1 MGDHFI
7 NSHNLSLDSVWILL
21 GENCSW
27 SLLGLKGLR
36 RGYNPTVSQ
45 LYIFYK
51 QWSPVNT
58 VNNGPEK
65 SCSINGVAVS
75 TTGFFKRK
83 RYGGFYHAAKK
94 SLEACET

>member
-36 RGYNPTVSQ
+36 RFYNPTVSH
-45 LYIFYK
+45 LYIFYI
-51 QWSPVNT
+51 QLTPVNT

-65 SCSINGVAVS
+65 SGSINGVAVS
-75 TTGFFKRK
+75 MTVFFYKK
-83 RYGGFYHAAKK
+83 MYGGFYHAAKK

>member
-36 RGYNPTVSQ
+36 RGYNPTVSH
-45 LYIFYK
+45 LYIFYI
-51 QWSPVNT
+51 QWTPVNT
-58 VNNGPEK
+58 VKNGPEK
-65 SCSINGVAVS
+65 SGSINGVAVS
-75 TTGFFKRK
+75 MTVFFLQENVWRFLP
-83 RYGGFYHAAKK
+83 RGQKK
-94 SLEACET
+94 FGSM